1 MDKGKK
7 VIISL
12 IVILSIGVVGILG
25 YVAFDMFWAEKETGP
40 FMEGVKEKYGLTFHN
55 LHHVIFPWEEPDLPQ
70 NRRPTVLEDVGSGIW
85 VHGDK
90 FLYPVPLNPNYEIK
104 NIDFN
109 AWKAVN
115 QDIIGYLEFE
125 TLDVISYPVFFQDGT
140 DFYLKHNRTGA
151 YDIYG
156 ELYVEGKIKYGHSR
170 TNTIIYGH
178 NMRNGTMFGS
188 LRKYKEASYLAGN
201 EFFWYYTPNGKYRY
215 QIFSVYETLYTS
227 DTFTWF
233 EAPGA
238 EYTAWLDKMNNQ
250 SKYETG
256 IRANPNDEVITL
268 CTCTSA
274 GGDYRLVLQA
284 RMVYKDES

>member
-25 YVAFDMFWAEKETGP
+25 YVAFDMFWAEKETDP

-151 YDIYG
+151 YD
-156 ELYVEGKIKYGHSR
+156 L
-170 TNTIIYGH
+170 
-178 NMRNGTMFGS
+178 S
-188 LRKYKEASYLAGN
+188 L
-201 EFFWYYTPNGKYRY
+201 
-215 QIFSVYETLYTS
+215 IH
-227 DTFTWF
+227 
-233 EAPGA
+233 
-238 EYTAWLDKMNNQ
+238 
-250 SKYETG
+250 
-256 IRANPNDEVITL
+256 I
-268 CTCTSA
+268 
-274 GGDYRLVLQA
+274 
-284 RMVYKDES
+284 